1 MEIHEA
7 KEIAEKFD
15 KKLIYNDAKVDEF
28 IRQYAK
34 STNDRLLLLTSVVK
48 PVDSLP
54 AFSMNDLILR
64 YRAKNEWYTEFITEL
79 AKKKSSSIF
88 QLPELWEIDPEIAEY
103 TYHNLNQKNDE
114 RLARAM
120 GFTLQGLARKNQ
132 KRLFQMINNN
142 IEQSSTAQRIAYTI
156 ALQGIERNQEIPS
169 CLVDFV
175 ILNSDSENRVLK
187 ETAIYA
193 LMIRLSSYIKVTRKL
208 EDLCHTND
216 NDTVRFISLNSI
228 SISRESKELVLRLLT
243 ICAKNR
249 NLDVLSHVSFGLGAI
264 AKDYP
269 IECLNLAK
277 NWIKSNP
284 SGRGFKSIYLLN
296 QIGEADHKKIVKF
309 MSKWVHDEKDDSI
322 LEYDIPEL
330 LVGIFE
336 KHHEHILDFIDTLD
350 RRLRRNKI
358 LIIKTLKKMLSDQ
371 YKEIDK
377 NGRFAHESFDIL
389 SRIASRRGLNIQK
402 IVKGEQNIVMKSLM
416 IIYAIIEYEIQVS
429 YGIDLRKALTGLKY
443 FPGVVSFFKCSA
455 WFAESI
461 KKKKD
466 PHPLTLF
473 LARAALSERKKT
485 KNDYP
490 YLLMCDIE
498 KCLGEFGKAE
508 SGIKHLRDGMKNPDQ
523 FFQTLSEL
531 QIASRLKRR
540 FPVDF
545 EPKIGNK
552 KLDIG
557 VTIDNKDLLIEIIT
571 LTMDSK
577 LRYIGL
583 VADMPNK
590 AKEKIVEE
598 ISKQLREVSLYTDN
612 PIIMAIDITD
622 APDIS
627 SIDIVDAIYGSTQLT
642 LVSEKES
649 RKIIRTFPSRKD
661 DSISD
666 EPNEGKIISA
676 VIVLRRVQSFSNNRI
691 ELTGELFVN
700 PRANIPMDDNT
711 RRILTETIL
720 Q

>member
-269 IECLNLAK
+269 I
-277 NWIKSNP
+277 
-284 SGRGFKSIYLLN
+284 
-296 QIGEADHKKIVKF
+296 
-309 MSKWVHDEKDDSI
+309 
-322 LEYDIPEL
+322 
-330 LVGIFE
+330 
-336 KHHEHILDFIDTLD
+336 
-350 RRLRRNKI
+350 
-358 LIIKTLKKMLSDQ
+358 
-371 YKEIDK
+371 
-377 NGRFAHESFDIL
+377 
-389 SRIASRRGLNIQK
+389 
-402 IVKGEQNIVMKSLM
+402 
-416 IIYAIIEYEIQVS
+416 
-429 YGIDLRKALTGLKY
+429 
-443 FPGVVSFFKCSA
+443 
-455 WFAESI
+455 
-461 KKKKD
+461 
-466 PHPLTLF
+466 
-473 LARAALSERKKT
+473 
-485 KNDYP
+485 
-490 YLLMCDIE
+490 
-498 KCLGEFGKAE
+498 
-508 SGIKHLRDGMKNPDQ
+508 
-523 FFQTLSEL
+523 
-531 QIASRLKRR
+531 
-540 FPVDF
+540 
-545 EPKIGNK
+545 
-552 KLDIG
+552 
-557 VTIDNKDLLIEIIT
+557 
-571 LTMDSK
+571 
-577 LRYIGL
+577 
-583 VADMPNK
+583 
-590 AKEKIVEE
+590 
-598 ISKQLREVSLYTDN
+598 
-612 PIIMAIDITD
+612 
-622 APDIS
+622 
-627 SIDIVDAIYGSTQLT
+627 
-642 LVSEKES
+642 
-649 RKIIRTFPSRKD
+649 
-661 DSISD
+661 
-666 EPNEGKIISA
+666 
-676 VIVLRRVQSFSNNRI
+676 
-691 ELTGELFVN
+691 
-700 PRANIPMDDNT
+700 
-711 RRILTETIL
+711 
-720 Q
+720 